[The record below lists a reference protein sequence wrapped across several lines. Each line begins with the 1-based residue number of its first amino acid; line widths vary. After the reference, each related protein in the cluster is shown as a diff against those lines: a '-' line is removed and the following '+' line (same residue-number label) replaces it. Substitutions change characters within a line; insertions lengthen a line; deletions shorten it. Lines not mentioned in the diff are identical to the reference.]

1 MRNAMRTR
9 AKKIEE
15 FKPAQL
21 LQILVGVVFGYF
33 TTFCNYMVSFLPT
46 PDNLGIR
53 VVMVLASTV
62 FVAFGIFLYL
72 PADLIPLAGEGAMQ
86 AVSTVTKIE
95 FSKVKIGFDCTMV
108 LVSVITC
115 LSFLHNLGSVGAGT
129 VIAAFLV
136 GTLVGI
142 INRAFGRQRDVLLG
156 KTEETEASGAVKQ
169 TDRCVITI
177 SREFGSGGR
186 EIGKFL
192 ARQLGFEYYDS
203 ELIRLA
209 AEKSG
214 YSPEYIEQNE
224 QAIKNPVLHDF
235 FAWYAGSLE
244 ESELPK
250 VDQLFQKE
258 SQLIRELAQK
268 GSCIIVGRLANYI
281 LKDMPTAYHVFIG
294 ADNASKVKR
303 VSERDR
309 LSEKMAASKVK
320 KVNHER
326 AVHCRH
332 FTKTEWGNVKNYNL
346 CIQSNDFGIEETA
359 QIIQRLIQKKM
370 AFLIC
375 NLDKETWDRYGG
387 FGGKNFADVPKTG
400 KYTYNQRS
408 IPYEYNPE
416 AYHMGTF
423 NNKTYFDKIDA
434 IRDNDI
440 EKLNQIL
447 TKEDVANINA
457 DDFEKIRNDYEKY
470 IQNVQDELPEMAA
483 PYGLSGEAAQMMDLE
498 GGANQF
504 MTPLKGD
511 FLEQL
516 GILKEFK

>member
-1 MRNAMRTR
+1 
-9 AKKIEE
+9 
-15 FKPAQL
+15 
-21 LQILVGVVFGYF
+21 
-33 TTFCNYMVSFLPT
+33 
-46 PDNLGIR
+46 
-53 VVMVLASTV
+53 
-62 FVAFGIFLYL
+62 
-72 PADLIPLAGEGAMQ
+72 MQ

-115 LSFLHNLGSVGAGT
+115 LSFLHNLGS
-129 VIAAFLV
+129 
-136 GTLVGI
+136 
-142 INRAFGRQRDVLLG
+142 
-156 KTEETEASGAVKQ
+156 
-169 TDRCVITI
+169 
-177 SREFGSGGR
+177 GGR
-186 EIGKFL
+186 EIGKIL

-235 FAWYAGSLE
+235 FAWYAGPLE

-268 GSCIIVGRLANYI
+268 ESCIIVGRLANYI

-294 ADNASKVKR
+294 ADNDSKVKR

-309 LSEKMAASKVK
+309 LSEKMAASKVR

-359 QIIQRLIQKKM
+359 QIIQGLFQKKM

-387 FGGKNFADVPKTG
+387 LGGKNFADVPKEE
-400 KYTYNQRS
+400 KYDYAQRA
-408 IPYEYNPE
+408 IPYLDNPD
-416 AYHMGTF
+416 AYHVGVF
-423 NNKTYFDKIDA
+423 NNAAYFDKIDA

-447 TKEDVANINA
+447 AKEDVVNINA
-457 DDFEKIRNDYEKY
+457 EDFEKIRNDYEKY
-470 IQNVQDELPEMAA
+470 IQNVQDELPEMDA

-504 MTPLKGD
+504 VTPLRGT
-511 FLEQL
+511 FLKQL
-516 GILKEFK
+516 GILKEFKYEEHKEMEEF